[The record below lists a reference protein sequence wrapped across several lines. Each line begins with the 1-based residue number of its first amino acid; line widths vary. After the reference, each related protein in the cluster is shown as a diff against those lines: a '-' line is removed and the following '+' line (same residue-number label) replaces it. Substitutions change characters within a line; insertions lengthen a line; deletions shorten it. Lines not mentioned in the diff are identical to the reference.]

1 MTTTFRLQPGEL
13 NESFFEKLRTMFRDS
28 EVELVVH
35 DVESESDYPFDNPAQ
50 VRQLEEAMAVARKGD
65 DLVTFESMDELRR
78 YTG

>member
-78 YTG
+78 YIG